1 MKSVIDKIFKYTK
14 GFYTHV
20 VYNSSIE
27 NLTRFGD
34 NEISQNI
41 SRKDC
46 LIEVRICD
54 DKRAVKFTL
63 SKFDDESIKKSVE
76 LGKEKIKHSKPL
88 EFVPYPTKTNV
99 KIDSKKYFDKNVT
112 EITPIDRANRISKI
126 ISLCKKTSR
135 LSYGIISDSTSE
147 IIVTDDNGLFQRAY
161 LTSVSYEI
169 TINKGGGY
177 GKACGYS
184 WKDDLDYE
192 SINEKA
198 LKKADASQ
206 KTIEIKPGKYS
217 VIIEPLACSEV
228 LGFVGYLGFNGL
240 AYYEK
245 RSFLSDRLG
254 EKILSDKLTIVEDP
268 LNFPIAVLPFDLEG
282 YPRER
287 VLLVD
292 KGVVKNVV
300 TDKKTSK
307 LTGLR
312 YSGHSLLEPNGWGAF
327 PVAMSVEAGNKTLDE
342 IISET
347 DYAILVTEF
356 HYVNPI
362 KAKTLELTGMTRN
375 GTFLVKDGKISS
387 AIKNMRFTQSFVE
400 ALSNIEDIS
409 SERYAY
415 EWWSGG
421 ILTPAIKIN
430 NFNFSSSTEF

>member
-1 MKSVIDKIFKYTK
+1 M
-14 GFYTHV
+14 
-20 VYNSSIE
+20 
-27 NLTRFGD
+27 
-34 NEISQNI
+34 
-41 SRKDC
+41 
-46 LIEVRICD
+46 
-54 DKRAVKFTL
+54 
-63 SKFDDESIKKSVE
+63 
-76 LGKEKIKHSKPL
+76 
-88 EFVPYPTKTNV
+88 
-99 KIDSKKYFDKNVT
+99 
-112 EITPIDRANRISKI
+112 
-126 ISLCKKTSR
+126 
-135 LSYGIISDSTSE
+135 
-147 IIVTDDNGLFQRAY
+147 
-161 LTSVSYEI
+161 
-169 TINKGGGY
+169 
-177 GKACGYS
+177 
-184 WKDDLDYE
+184 
-192 SINEKA
+192 
-198 LKKADASQ
+198 
-206 KTIEIKPGKYS
+206 
-217 VIIEPLACSEV
+217 
-228 LGFVGYLGFNGL
+228 
-240 AYYEK
+240 
-245 RSFLSDRLG
+245 
-254 EKILSDKLTIVEDP
+254 EDP